1 MTVEAVLLGVAQD
14 AGVPQLGCDC
24 PNCRAARS
32 EPATRQMA
40 VSLGLVDHAAG
51 ASWIIDATP
60 DFGDQYDWLRAYAP
74 DCPLQGIL
82 LTHAH
87 IGHYL
92 GLAFLGREGMN
103 ARGTTVYAT
112 PDVCRFL
119 TSNAP
124 WSQLVTL
131 HNIDVRDITPDVPFE
146 LSPVLSATALPVP
159 HRAEFSD
166 TVAYLVTGPS
176 VRLFYCPDIDA
187 WERFRP
193 DLAQFLADVDVAL
206 LDGTFFSPAELP
218 GRDLSQIPHPMVVD
232 TVGRL
237 AGRKGQTVIIHL
249 NHTNPLL
256 RDSQERAWLRAQGV
270 GVGFL
275 GMAWPL
281 G

>member
-24 PNCRAARS
+24 ANCRAARAD
-32 EPATRQMA
+32 PATRQIA

-60 DFGDQYDWLRAYAP
+60 DFGTQYDWLRAYAP

-103 ARGTTVYAT
+103 AGGLRLYAT

-119 TSNAP
+119 SDNAP
-124 WSQLVTL
+124 WSQLVKLRNVDLTEVVA
-131 HNIDVRDITPDVPFE
+131 DTPFS
-146 LSPVLSATALPVP
+146 LSPALSVTPIPVP

-166 TVAYLVTGPS
+166 TVAYLVAGPTA
-176 VRLFYCPDIDA
+176 RLFYCPDIDG

-193 DLAQFLADVDVAL
+193 DLAQFLADVDMAL

-218 GRDLSQIPHPMVVD
+218 GRDLTQIPHPMVVD

-237 AGRKGQTVIIHL
+237 GERSGQTVIIHL

-256 RDSQERAWLRAQGV
+256 RDSQERAWLRAKGV

>member
-14 AGVPQLGCDC
+14 AGVPQIGCDC
-24 PNCRAARS
+24 PNCRAARA
-32 EPATRQMA
+32 EPGLRQMA
-40 VSLGLVDHAAG
+40 VSLALVDHAAS

-60 DFGDQYDWLRAYAP
+60 NFPAQYDWLRAYAP
-74 DCPLQGIL
+74 DCPLHGIL

-87 IGHYL
+87 VGHYL

-103 ARGTTVYAT
+103 AKGIRVYAT
-112 PDVCRFL
+112 AEVGLFL
-119 TSNAP
+119 SDNAP
-124 WSQLVTL
+124 WSQLVAT
-131 HNIDVRDITPDVPFE
+131 HNIDVCEIKYDAPLRLTESLSVTPI
-146 LSPVLSATALPVP
+146 PVP

-166 TVAYLVTGPS
+166 TVAYLVAGPAA
-176 VRLFYCPDIDA
+176 RLFYCPDIDG
-187 WERFRP
+187 WDRFRP

-206 LDGTFFSPAELP
+206 LDGTFFNPEELP

-232 TVGRL
+232 TVNRL
-237 AGRKGQTVIIHL
+237 AERTGQTIIIHL

-256 RDSQERAWLRAQGV
+256 RDSQERAWLRAQSI

-275 GMAWPL
+275 GMAWSL

>member
-40 VSLGLVDHAAG
+40 VSLGLIDHAAG
-51 ASWIIDATP
+51 ASWLIDASP
-60 DFGDQYDWLRAYAP
+60 DFPAQYDWLRAYAP
-74 DCPLQGIL
+74 DCRVQGIL

-103 ARGTTVYAT
+103 AQGMMVYAT
-112 PDVCRFL
+112 ADVCRFL
-119 TSNAP
+119 TNNAP
-124 WSQLVTL
+124 WSQLVRL
-131 HNIDVRDITPDVPFE
+131 HNIILQPIEPDAAVE
-146 LSPVLSATALPVP
+146 LSPALSVTAIPVP

-166 TVAYLVTGPS
+166 TVAYVVAGPS
-176 VRLFYCPDIDA
+176 ARLFYCPDIDG
-187 WERFRP
+187 WERFGP
-193 DLAQFLADVDVAL
+193 DPAQFLADVDVAL
-206 LDGTFFSPAELP
+206 LDGTFFSPDELP

-237 AGRKGQTVIIHL
+237 AERTGQTVIIHL

-256 RDSQERAWLRAQGV
+256 RDSRERAWLRAQAV